1 MGMTMARLDNELD
14 GLLKLAQTR
23 PEEPAVLAKLGALY
37 EQRNEFVDALGVY
50 GRAVALN
57 PRNLDAWCRQGFC
70 FMRLF
75 KLKPAIETFE
85 FVLQM
90 DARHLDAIYGRAIC
104 METMGAHDEAIALM
118 EHAIALAP
126 DNPNIYPFRAYLRAT
141 YGGDPAKTL
150 AAFRDWGMRF
160 ADPLTR
166 AAPLLQIDLAPGRK
180 LRVGYVS
187 GDLRDHAVAYFVEPV
202 FALHD
207 RRQFEVSVFATGPA
221 DHVSARIKRNVDQ
234 WFDVTAMTDLHLA
247 GLIRRRKIDIL
258 IDLSGHTMGNRLLA
272 FARRPAPVQATW
284 LGFMYTTG
292 MAAMDYRITDF
303 SVDPPGKTE
312 AGHCETLFRMQGM
325 ACYQPP
331 PDTPLALRAPME
343 EAGRPVFASLNNLKK
358 VTDDMLRLWRRVLDR
373 VPDSILI
380 LIGYERT
387 QEEAIEQQR
396 ERLLAAGLPLERLC
410 ILPRLALDHFM
421 QLGLKADI
429 ALDTFP
435 ISGGTTTMHSLWMGL
450 PVVTIAGQ
458 QAFESATAATL
469 RGLYLDELIATDE
482 DAYVELAAALA
493 RDPARLAAFRSDI
506 RVRMQRLPLM
516 NHQFFVSDLEAA
528 YRLMWL
534 NHVCGEKR
542 YLRSTYDL
550 AAEITACEEG
560 AAVAA

>member
-1 MGMTMARLDNELD
+1 MSRLDDDLDRLLKQAKTRPDDPALLARL
-14 GLLKLAQTR
+14 
-23 PEEPAVLAKLGALY
+23 GATY
-37 EQRNEFVDALGVY
+37 EQRNEFIDALGCY
-50 GRAVALN
+50 SRLVAAN
-57 PRNLDAWCRQGFC
+57 PRNLDAWARQGFC

-75 KLKPAIETFE
+75 KLKPAIETFD

-90 DARHLDAIYGRAIC
+90 DARHLDAIYGKSIC
-104 METMGAHDEAIALM
+104 LETMGSHEAAIALM
-118 EHAIALAP
+118 EQAIAIAP
-126 DNPNIYPFRAYLRAT
+126 DNPNTYPFRAYLLGT

-150 AAFRDWGMRF
+150 AAFRDWGKRF

-166 AAPLLQIDLAPGRK
+166 AAPALQLDRTPGRK

-187 GDLRDHAVAYFVEPV
+187 ADLRDHAVAYFVEPV
-202 FALHD
+202 FACHD
-207 RRQFEVSVFATGPA
+207 RKKFDVCVFATGPA
-221 DHVSARIKRNVDQ
+221 DHVTARIRRNVDQ
-234 WFDVTAMTDLHLA
+234 WFDVTAMTDEQLA
-247 GLIRRRKIDIL
+247 GLIRRQKIDIL

-292 MAAMDYRITDF
+292 MAAMDYRITDA
-303 SVDPPGKTE
+303 SMDPPGKTE
-312 AGHCETLFRMQGM
+312 GGHCESLFRMRGM

-331 PDTPLALRAPME
+331 PDTPLALRPPME
-343 EAGRPVFASLNNLKK
+343 EGGRPTFASLNNLKK
-358 VTDDMLRLWRRVLDR
+358 VTDQMLRLWRRVLDR

-387 QEEAIEQQR
+387 QEEAVEQQR
-396 ERLLAAGLPLERLC
+396 ERLLAAGLPLDRICL
-410 ILPRLALDHFM
+410 LPRLALDGFM

-450 PVVTIAGQ
+450 PVVTVAGD
-458 QAFESATAATL
+458 QAFESATASTL
-469 RGLYLDELIATDE
+469 RGLQLDELIAADE

-493 RDPARLAAFRSDI
+493 NDPRRLAAFRSDI
-506 RVRMQRLPLM
+506 RDRMGRLPLM
-516 NHQFFVSDLEAA
+516 NHQLFVSDLEAS

-542 YLRSTYDL
+542 YLWSTGDV
-550 AAEITACEEG
+550 AAAIAACEETL
-560 AAVAA
+560 AVPA